1 MVLYKYYTLERPP
14 GHGAIPSWGLVD
26 TESYDEKWDGCL
38 GGMVRAWGWALYNR
52 HLDLKEI
59 RDYELAYGGEVIR
72 P

>member
-1 MVLYKYYTLERPP
+1 MVLYKYYTMERPP
-14 GHGAIPSWGLVD
+14 GSGAVPCWGLVE
-26 TESYDEKWDGCL
+26 TKSYDMRREGCM

-52 HLDLKEI
+52 HFDLKEI